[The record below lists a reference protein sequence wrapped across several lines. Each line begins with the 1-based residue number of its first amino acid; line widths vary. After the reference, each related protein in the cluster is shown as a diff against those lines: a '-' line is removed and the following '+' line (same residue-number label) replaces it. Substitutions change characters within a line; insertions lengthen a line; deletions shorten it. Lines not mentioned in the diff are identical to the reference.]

1 MKKKMRKKFN
11 RVSNICGLLFL
22 VGIVI
27 CVGSAGSYVTDSMY
41 LYEFIMAELIG
52 LMISLCCYG
61 ALRLMVEEYISKC
74 RKDKRRH
81 RKAA

>member
-1 MKKKMRKKFN
+1 MKKKMKKFN
-11 RVSNICGLLFL
+11 AIGNVIGVLFL
-22 VGIVI
+22 IGIMI
-27 CVGSAGSYVTDSMY
+27 CVGSAGSYVTNSMY
-41 LYEFIMAELIG
+41 LHEFIMAELIG

-74 RKDKRRH
+74 RKDRRRH